1 MKHYLLGFSIIVL
14 GAAAVVPTTYAQSD
28 AMPVQEKAARLKN
41 LIQEA
46 KNARDQKQANTEEGV
61 VTQVPAVNNKNL
73 PVKATGEK
81 ISSKIKS
88 LAEAR
93 QVAVVGRYFA
103 TVIRLGT
110 INNRLG
116 QRVSTLTE
124 SGVDTTEAQ
133 KLVLENSQIL
143 AQVSTQL
150 EALKAGLAQEI
161 AQGSTRGEAI
171 KNLRSNLEQVRE
183 TLRTVWN
190 NEREAI
196 TLLKA
201 GTPTTTN

>member
-14 GAAAVVPTTYAQSD
+14 GAATVVPTTYAQSD
-28 AMPVQEKAARLKN
+28 TMPVQEKAARLKN

-46 KNARDQKQANTEEGV
+46 KNVRDQKQANTEEGV

-116 QRVSTLTE
+116 QRVSKLTE

-143 AQVSTQL
+143 VQTSTQL

-161 AQGSTRGEAI
+161 AQGSARGEAI

-183 TLRTVWN
+183 ALRTVWN

-196 TLLKA
+196 KLLKA
-201 GTPTTTN
+201 GTPSTTN